1 MELPQRN
8 RDNKKTMKM
17 NITGVLA
24 LALVLG
30 CGDTIAK
37 DEAGV
42 IALKETLSKVPAAE
56 MPAKAAD
63 IVAQAEAGSRDAI
76 AVDVVKAS
84 LKKNPTMATAVVGA
98 ICRTSPETAPTVAAT
113 AAGIQPKQAKLIAQ
127 AAAAAAPAKA
137 GEIVKAVCKVVP
149 AAYREIVLAVAEV
162 APKAAKEILAGL
174 SEALPAL
181 KGPIDEAIAFYK
193 GQTLAVAPVIDRIAP
208 SAAPLA
214 SVGPKV
220 AAPAPLR
227 GPTIGGPYVPYS
239 GTATNVPPNGGNVPP
254 GGRNY
259 AAP

>member
-1 MELPQRN
+1 
-8 RDNKKTMKM
+8 MKM

-24 LALVLG
+24 LVLALG
-30 CGDTIAK
+30 CGVTVAK

-56 MPAKAAD
+56 MPARAAD
-63 IVAQAEAGSRDAI
+63 IVAQAEASSRDAI

-113 AAGIQPKQAKLIAQ
+113 AAGLHPKQVKLIVQ
-127 AAAAAAPAKA
+127 AATAAAPAKA
-137 GEIVKAVCKVVP
+137 GEIVRAVCKVVP
-149 AAYREIVLAVAEV
+149 TAYREVALAVAQV

-181 KGPIDEAIAFYK
+181 KEPIAEAVASYK
-193 GQTLAVAPVIDRIAP
+193 GQPLAVAPVLDRIAP
-208 SAAPLA
+208 SATPLA
-214 SVGPKV
+214 SVTP
-220 AAPAPLR
+220 ALTAPAPLR

-254 GGRNY
+254 GGRDY

>member
-1 MELPQRN
+1 MS
-8 RDNKKTMKM
+8 
-17 NITGVLA
+17 ITGLLGLV
-24 LALVLG
+24 LVLG
-30 CGDTIAK
+30 CGAAIAK
-37 DEAGV
+37 DEPGV

-56 MPAKAAD
+56 VPAKAAD
-63 IVAQAEAGSRDAI
+63 IVAQAEAGSRDAV
-76 AVDVVKAS
+76 AVDVVKAC

-113 AAGIQPKQAKLIAQ
+113 AAGLQPKQAKLIAQ

-137 GEIVKAVCKVVP
+137 GEIVKAVCKVAP
-149 AAYREIVLAVAEV
+149 ADYREIALAVAQM

-174 SEALPAL
+174 SEALPSL
-181 KGPIDEAIAFYK
+181 KEPIAEAVSFYK
-193 GQTLAVAPVIDRIAP
+193 GQPLAVAPVIDRISPAATSLASAP
-208 SAAPLA
+208 SKATAPM
-214 SVGPKV
+214 
-220 AAPAPLR
+220 PLR